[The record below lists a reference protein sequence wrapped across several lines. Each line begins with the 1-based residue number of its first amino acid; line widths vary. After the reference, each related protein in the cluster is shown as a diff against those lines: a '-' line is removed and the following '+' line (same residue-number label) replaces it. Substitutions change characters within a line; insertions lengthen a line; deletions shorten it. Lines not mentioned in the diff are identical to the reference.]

1 MSAKYIFVT
10 GGVVSSLGKG
20 LAAASIGALLES
32 RGLRVNLM
40 KFDPYL
46 NVDPGTMSPFQHG
59 EVFVTDDGAETDL
72 DLGHYERFTHAH
84 LSRDNNLT
92 TGRIYEQIITKER
105 RGDYLGKTVQVI
117 PHVTNEI
124 KNAMRKVAANVDVAI
139 VEIGGTVG
147 DIESLPFLEAIRQM
161 RQELGRENTVF
172 VHVTLVPWIAAAQE
186 LKTKPTQHSVKELL
200 SIGIQADI
208 LLCRTDRFLSRE
220 VKSKIA
226 AFCNVEDRAVI
237 TAKDVD
243 SIYECPLVFHQ
254 EGVDALALKY
264 LHIEAKEADL
274 SKWQDLVHR
283 AYNPQDEVRIGIVGK
298 YVEYED
304 SYKSLKEALTH
315 GALAKNLKLRVT
327 WIEAEGLESKHEGD
341 RSYESQ
347 LAGFDG
353 ILVPGGFGKRG
364 IEGMLNA
371 IRYARENNVPYFG
384 ICLGMQTACIEF
396 ARNVCGLAHAN
407 SSEFDP
413 AAQHRIIY
421 KLREL
426 TGVEEMGGTMRLGAW
441 TCILQPDSIASN
453 AYSQSANDLSSRAEG
468 EARSRG
474 ISMPADSAG
483 LSQGI
488 GTVGG
493 RGTASAVPLGLNQ
506 NGGFSPGGSTGQSER
521 DSHHQVLEISERHR
535 HRYEFNREYE
545 ALLTG
550 AGLRITGTTPD
561 ATYVEIVEIPTHP
574 FFLGC
579 QFHPEFKSKPLEPHP
594 LFRAFIEASYGN
606 RTRSS
611 DEHQIEV
618 VTTTK

>member
-20 LAAASIGALLES
+20 LAAASIGCLLES
-32 RGLRVNLM
+32 RGFRVNLM

-84 LSRDNNLT
+84 LTRDNNLT

-124 KNAMRKVAANVDVAI
+124 KNAMRKVGSDCDVAI

-161 RQELGRENTVF
+161 RQELGRDNTVF
-172 VHVTLVPWIAAAQE
+172 IHVTLVPWIAAAQE
-186 LKTKPTQHSVKELL
+186 LKTKPTQHSVKEML
-200 SIGIQADI
+200 SIGIQPDI
-208 LLCRTDRFLSRE
+208 LLCRTDRALAQE
-220 VKSKIA
+220 MKSKIA
-226 AFCNVEDRAVI
+226 LFCNLEEKAVI
-237 TAKDVD
+237 TARDVA
-243 SIYECPLVFHQ
+243 SIYEVPVAFSH
-254 EGVDALALKY
+254 EGVDALIIKY
-264 LHIEAKEADL
+264 LRLEAKEPDL
-274 SKWQDLVHR
+274 SRWRELLDRCYHPK
-283 AYNPQDEVRIGIVGK
+283 DEVSIAIVGK

-304 SYKSLKEALTH
+304 SYKSLKEALVH
-315 GALAKNLKLRVT
+315 GALAHNLKLQIH
-327 WIEAEGLESKHEGD
+327 WIEAEGLESKHPND
-341 RSYESQ
+341 RRYEEQ

-371 IRYARENNVPYFG
+371 IRYAREKHVPYFG
-384 ICLGMQTACIEF
+384 ICLGMQTACIEY
-396 ARNVCGLAHAN
+396 ARNVCGLAEAN

-413 AAQHRIIY
+413 ATSHRVIY

-426 TGVEEMGGTMRLGAW
+426 IGVEEMGGTMRLGAW
-441 TCILQPDSIASN
+441 TCILQPSSLAAK
-453 AYSQSANDLSSRAEG
+453 AY
-468 EARSRG
+468 
-474 ISMPADSAG
+474 
-483 LSQGI
+483 
-488 GTVGG
+488 GT
-493 RGTASAVPLGLNQ
+493 T
-506 NGGFSPGGSTGQSER
+506 
-521 DSHHQVLEISERHR
+521 EISERHR

-561 ATYVEIVEIPTHP
+561 ATYVEIVEIPGHP

-594 LFRAFIEASYGN
+594 LFRDFIAASYKN
-606 RTRSS
+606 RLASASGSVRSS
-611 DEHQIEV
+611 
-618 VTTTK
+618 TTAAHAVQ

>member
-20 LAAASIGALLES
+20 LAAASIGCLLEA

-72 DLGHYERFTHAH
+72 DLGHYERFTHAK

-124 KNAMRKVAANVDVAI
+124 KNAMRKVAQDTDVAI

-161 RQELGRENTVF
+161 RQDLGRENTVF
-172 VHVTLVPWIAAAQE
+172 VHVTLIPWIAAAQE
-186 LKTKPTQHSVKELL
+186 LKTKPTQHSVKEML
-200 SIGIQADI
+200 SIGIQPDI
-208 LLCRTDRFLSRE
+208 LLCRSDRAVPRE
-220 VKSKIA
+220 MRQKIA
-226 AFCNVEDRAVI
+226 AFCNVEEAAVI
-237 TAKDVD
+237 AARDVP
-243 SIYECPLVFHQ
+243 SIYEVPLNFAQ
-254 EGVDALALKY
+254 EGVDSLALKY
-264 LHIEAKEADL
+264 LHIETPAPDL
-274 SKWQDLVHR
+274 SKWQDIVYR
-283 AYNPQDEVRIGIVGK
+283 AYNPQDEVSIAIVGK

-304 SYKSLKEALTH
+304 SYKSLKEALVH
-315 GALAKNLKLRVT
+315 GALAHNLKLRVT
-327 WIEAEGLESKHEGD
+327 WIEAEGLETRDEQGRPTLEFSH
-341 RSYESQ
+341 Q
-347 LAGFDG
+347 LTGFDG

-371 IRYARENNVPYFG
+371 IRFARETGTPYFG
-384 ICLGMQTACIEF
+384 ICLGMQTACIEY
-396 ARNVCGLAHAN
+396 ARNVCGLKDAN
-407 SSEFDP
+407 SGEFDP
-413 AAQHRIIY
+413 ATPHRIIY

-441 TCILQPDSIASN
+441 PCVLEPGSLAAQ
-453 AYSQSANDLSSRAEG
+453 AY
-468 EARSRG
+468 
-474 ISMPADSAG
+474 
-483 LSQGI
+483 
-488 GTVGG
+488 GT
-493 RGTASAVPLGLNQ
+493 T
-506 NGGFSPGGSTGQSER
+506 
-521 DSHHQVLEISERHR
+521 EISERHR

-545 ALLTG
+545 PILTG
-550 AGLRITGTTPD
+550 AGLRLTGTTPD

-594 LFRAFIEASYGN
+594 LFRDFVAASYKN
-606 RTRSS
+606 RLAQTNATAAPH
-611 DEHQIEV
+611 EHTAAQ
-618 VTTTK
+618 